1 LEGFTLPEF
10 HSSLD
15 TPNSQSQSNDRQP
28 INLLSPLARA
38 ALVFLSIGSVSALQY
53 LIGIVP
59 GVFPGI
65 NLITVVLLAVL
76 SGALLSLVWIT
87 IIPWF
92 DVLNLK
98 SYGKFAWLGFIFQA
112 LLFASMIMFAG
123 QYLDYFTRTLLPDFI
138 SVMQFS
144 GGNLTFYSSGQLAGD
159 ASQLIVIGAVCVV
172 IAFFITILGRKW
184 LQRSLIAAAILN
196 FLALAIPIAESIVF
210 APESYHVRFNEMIGS
225 GSYSDHINQALT
237 AGMVFQSPSAAVAL
251 VIGLAGSVFLFFGY
265 QMFSVFNQD
274 IQPVHSKDTHRWR
287 LPGLAFGFNAVLML
301 AEIYLIVRMIPGQF
315 LAAESYIQVFTIPVN
330 GFVLPWLPYYLA
342 IIQSNPFWVVLST
355 LTWIFGFLV
364 ILIPLLLMTGKLV
377 LHWVS
382 AGLAPEW
389 MAKTNPDSQSPVI
402 AQMLV
407 TFAFLA
413 VLVWSALDPL
423 HMSWF
428 VFPFSIVVTMT
439 GIILFELVRILADKP
454 YRELLEKRAGGKGRF
469 ILNLAVSLLTL
480 IFLIGYIV
488 FEQKQLMFL
497 SGPVGNTWLFLAII
511 AAAALVWFVVYRLF
525 GDRMFAV
532 PAQKNLISKD

>member
-65 NLITVVLLAVL
+65 NLITVILLAVL

-196 FLALAIPIAESIVF
+196 FLALAIPIAESILF

-251 VIGLAGSVFLFFGY
+251 VIGFAGSVFLFFGY
-265 QMFSVFNQD
+265 QIFSVFNQD
-274 IQPVHSKDTHRWR
+274 FQPVHSKDTHRWR

-301 AEIYLIVRMIPGQF
+301 AEIFLIVRMIPGQF

-330 GFVLPWLPYYLA
+330 SFVLPWLPYYLA
-342 IIQSNPFWVVLST
+342 IIQSNPIWVVLST

-377 LHWVS
+377 LHWAS

-439 GIILFELVRILADKP
+439 GIILFELVRILADKQ

-469 ILNLAVSLLTL
+469 ILNLAVSLLTMV
-480 IFLIGYIV
+480 FLIGYIV

-511 AAAALVWFVVYRLF
+511 TAAALVWFVVYRLF

>member
-1 LEGFTLPEF
+1 MPEF

-65 NLITVVLLAVL
+65 NLITVILLAVL

-196 FLALAIPIAESIVF
+196 FLALAIPIAESILF

-251 VIGLAGSVFLFFGY
+251 VIGFAGSVFLFFGY
-265 QMFSVFNQD
+265 QIFSVFNQD
-274 IQPVHSKDTHRWR
+274 FQPVHSKDTHRWR

-301 AEIYLIVRMIPGQF
+301 AEIFLIVRMIPGQF

-330 GFVLPWLPYYLA
+330 SFVLPWLPYYLA
-342 IIQSNPFWVVLST
+342 IIQSNPIWVVLST

-377 LHWVS
+377 LHWAS

-439 GIILFELVRILADKP
+439 GIILFELVRILADKQ

-469 ILNLAVSLLTL
+469 ILNLAVSLLTMV
-480 IFLIGYIV
+480 FLIGYIV

-511 AAAALVWFVVYRLF
+511 TAAALVWFVVYRLF

>member
-1 LEGFTLPEF
+1 MPEF

-15 TPNSQSQSNDRQP
+15 TPNSQAQSNDRQP

-65 NLITVVLLAVL
+65 NLITVILLAVL

-112 LLFASMIMFAG
+112 LMFASMIMFAG

-196 FLALAIPIAESIVF
+196 FLALAIPIAESILF

-251 VIGLAGSVFLFFGY
+251 VIGFAGSVFLFFGY
-265 QMFSVFNQD
+265 QVFSVFNQD
-274 IQPVHSKDTHRWR
+274 FQPVHSKDTHRWR

-301 AEIYLIVRMIPGQF
+301 AEIFLIVRMIPGQF

-330 GFVLPWLPYYLA
+330 SFVLPWLPYYLA

-364 ILIPLLLMTGKLV
+364 I
-377 LHWVS
+377 
-382 AGLAPEW
+382 
-389 MAKTNPDSQSPVI
+389 
-402 AQMLV
+402 
-407 TFAFLA
+407 
-413 VLVWSALDPL
+413 
-423 HMSWF
+423 
-428 VFPFSIVVTMT
+428 
-439 GIILFELVRILADKP
+439 
-454 YRELLEKRAGGKGRF
+454 
-469 ILNLAVSLLTL
+469 
-480 IFLIGYIV
+480 
-488 FEQKQLMFL
+488 
-497 SGPVGNTWLFLAII
+497 
-511 AAAALVWFVVYRLF
+511 
-525 GDRMFAV
+525 
-532 PAQKNLISKD
+532 